1 MPWTNASIVLNSRD
15 ATNGTYNALKFNAN
29 NQNIIQGQIH
39 SISVNEVNF
48 PYDIPNIQK
57 GPIWS
62 SAAAPLS
69 GVNPYGIYNSFQIFT
84 DVIAPQG
91 GVVLDIAITPG
102 FYTGTELA
110 TAINNAITA
119 ENVAQGNPV
128 TNAADLPLCVYDNTS
143 NIFSFTLAAPVTA
156 GLDWAF
162 ASPYT
167 YPVNQTTAS
176 TNVLGKDILSIMGF
190 QTNQNGGNPL
200 VSQADPFVAGG
211 SAPLQFTQYVDICSP
226 LMCQYQY
233 FRDGSTTNLARR
245 ADVICRLY
253 ISNNVAIQEQEGQ
266 RPLVIQRQFYNAR
279 VMRWSAESAVGTIDI
294 NLFDD
299 VGQPLL
305 YTWLPRPYQ
314 ITFNCYEQDK
324 DSITY

>member
-15 ATNGTYNALKFNAN
+15 ATGGTYNASKFNAE

-39 SISVNEVNF
+39 SIAVAEVNF

-62 SAAAPLS
+62 AAAAPPS

-84 DVIAPQG
+84 DVISPPA

-128 TNAADLPLCVYDNTS
+128 TNAADLPLCVYDDSS
-143 NIFSFTLAAPVTA
+143 NRFSFTLDAPVTA
-156 GLDWAF
+156 ALQWFF
-162 ASPYT
+162 ASPFT
-167 YPVNQTTAS
+167 YPVNQTAAS

-190 QTNQNGGNPL
+190 QTNQNGGNPF
-200 VSQADPFVAGG
+200 VSQADPLFAGG
-211 SAPLQFTQYVDICSP
+211 SAPMSFTQYIDICSP
-226 LMCQYQY
+226 LMTQYQY
-233 FRDGSTTNLARR
+233 FRDGSTSNKARR

-253 ISNNVAIQEQEGQ
+253 IANNVATQEEEGT
-266 RPLVIQRQFYNAR
+266 RPFIINRQFQNER
-279 VMRWSAESAVGTIDI
+279 VMRWSAESAVGQIDI

-305 YTWLPRPYQ
+305 TSWVPRPFQ
-314 ITFNCYEQDK
+314 ITFNCFEQDK
-324 DSITY
+324 DDITY